1 VSLGEFQENLH
12 LGKSLSLNVPVLHAP
27 RSALSIDAAAVAA
40 SGSAEPA
47 RRG

>member
-1 VSLGEFQENLH
+1 LGEFQENLH

-27 RSALSIDAAAVAA
+27 RLALSIDAAAVAA
-40 SGSAEPA
+40 AAGSAGPT